1 MRIFSTS
8 IDIDA
13 PPERVWAI
21 MSDVER
27 WHEWT
32 ASITSIQ
39 RADAGTLAVGSRA
52 TVRQPKLPPAKWQVT
67 ELDPQQGF
75 VWISTGPGVHVTG
88 RHIIERTSSG
98 SRITLAVEYRGALG
112 AVLAWMT
119 GSLNDRYIALEA
131 AGLKRRSEDSGFK
144 PNA

>member
-1 MRIFSTS
+1 MKIFSTS

-32 ASITSIQ
+32 ASITSVQ
-39 RADAGTLAVGSRA
+39 RTDAGPLAVGSRA

-67 ELDPQQGF
+67 ELDPQWGF
-75 VWISTGPGVHVTG
+75 VWISTGPGVHVAG

-98 SRITLAVEYRGALG
+98 SRTTLAVEYRGALG
-112 AVLAWMT
+112 ALLAWMT

>member
-1 MRIFSTS
+1 
-8 IDIDA
+8 
-13 PPERVWAI
+13 

-32 ASITSIQ
+32 ASITSVH
-39 RADAGTLAVGSRA
+39 RMDAGPLAVGSRA
-52 TVRQPKLPPAKWQVT
+52 TVHQPKLPPAKWQVT
-67 ELDPQQGF
+67 ELDPQKGF

-131 AGLKRRSEDSGFK
+131 AGLKRRGEDSGFK

>member
-1 MRIFSTS
+1 MKIFSTS

-39 RADAGTLAVGSRA
+39 RADAGPLAVGSKA

-67 ELDPQQGF
+67 ELDPQTGF
-75 VWISTGPGVHVTG
+75 VWVSTGPGVHVTG

-119 GSLNDRYIALEA
+119 GSLNDRYIAIEA